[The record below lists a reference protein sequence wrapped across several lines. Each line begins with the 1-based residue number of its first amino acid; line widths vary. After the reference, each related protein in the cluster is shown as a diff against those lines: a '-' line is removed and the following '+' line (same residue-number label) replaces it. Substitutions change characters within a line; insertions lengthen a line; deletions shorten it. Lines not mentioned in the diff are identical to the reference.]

1 MINNSNKVDAI
12 IIHCSATREGQDIG
26 AKEIDAMHKQR
37 VFNGIGYH
45 YVIRL
50 NGKVEKGRN
59 ETAIG
64 AHCNTKGFSKE
75 SYNRHSIGICYVGG
89 LDKAGKAKDTRTP
102 EQKEALIDLAVIR
115 YPRISNFTDFAALER
130 MEGVNIHYLTS
141 FKKDSSYDLIIIPG
155 SKNTIEDLRW
165 LKKSGITD
173 SIIEAEKMI
182 LRF

>member
-1 MINNSNKVDAI
+1 MVNNTNKVDAI

-37 VFNGIGYH
+37 GFNGIGYH
-45 YVIRL
+45 YVVRL
-50 NGKVEKGRN
+50 DGKVEKGRN

-102 EQKEALIDLAVIR
+102 EQKAALIDLINDICKR
-115 YPRISNFTDFAALER
+115 YPIVELLGHRD
-130 MEGVNIHYLTS
+130 TS
-141 FKKDSSYDLIIIPG
+141 PDKNGSGEIEPCEFIKMCPCYDVRAEYG
-155 SKNTIEDLRW
+155 TVMKNVIVTL
-165 LKKSGITD
+165 
-173 SIIEAEKMI
+173 
-182 LRF
+182 

>member
-37 VFNGIGYH
+37 GFNGIGYH

-50 NGKVEKGRN
+50 DGKVEKARN
-59 ETAIG
+59 ETAVG
-64 AHCNTKGFSKE
+64 AHCNTKGFSGV

-102 EQKEALIDLAVIR
+102 EQKAALIELINDICKR
-115 YPRISNFTDFAALER
+115 YPIVELLGHRDTSPDKNGSGEVEPFEFIKTCPCYDVRAEYGTFT
-130 MEGVNIHYLTS
+130 
-141 FKKDSSYDLIIIPG
+141 
-155 SKNTIEDLRW
+155 KNVV
-165 LKKSGITD
+165 ITP
-173 SIIEAEKMI
+173 
-182 LRF
+182 